1 MKIVLLLLF
10 ITQGVLAQNTSLLW
24 EVTKQGMKDTSY
36 LYGSIHFPQKALVN
50 ANEKLHKIKFKVDAG
65 CFEIIISPDSMAY
78 FSFSLMAGTGK
89 KVNDLFSKKDA
100 KRIFNYFLDNLGMEE
115 LMVNNF
121 IPIGLS
127 SFASMSFLVKDTTNA
142 IDVLLQNDFKALG
155 KPLLSLESIKAQ
167 ADLFSQTPMEAQ
179 KKGLLAVINNQ
190 NSVKK
195 ELELLKEIYLGQDI
209 DSLYSLVSNSVSEGV
224 FDKERMNSDRN
235 LKMIKKMP
243 DLMRY
248 QSVLFCVGAAHLGGE
263 KGLINLLREKGFQ
276 VTPMR

>member
-1 MKIVLLLLF
+1 
-10 ITQGVLAQNTSLLW
+10 
-24 EVTKQGMKDTSY
+24 
-36 LYGSIHFPQKALVN
+36 
-50 ANEKLHKIKFKVDAG
+50 
-65 CFEIIISPDSMAY
+65 
-78 FSFSLMAGTGK
+78 
-89 KVNDLFSKKDA
+89 
-100 KRIFNYFLDNLGMEE
+100 MEE

-121 IPIGLS
+121 IPISLS
-127 SFASMSFLVKDTTNA
+127 SFASMSFLVKDTSNA

-155 KPLLSLESIKAQ
+155 KPLLSLESIKEQ

-179 KKGLLAVINNQ
+179 KKELLAVINNQ
-190 NSVKK
+190 DSVKK
-195 ELELLKEIYLGQDI
+195 ELELLKDIYLSQDI
-209 DSLYSLVSNSVSEGV
+209 DSLYSLVSNSASDGV

-276 VTPMR
+276 VTPVR

>member
-24 EVTKQGMKDTSY
+24 EVTKEGMKDTSY

-50 ANEKLHKIKFKVDAG
+50 ANEKLHEIKFKVDAG

-100 KRIFNYFLDNLGMEE
+100 KRIFDYFLDNLGMEE

-121 IPIGLS
+121 IPISLS
-127 SFASMSFLVKDTTNA
+127 SFASMSFLVKDTSNA

-155 KPLLSLESIKAQ
+155 KPLLSLESIKEQ

-179 KKGLLAVINNQ
+179 KKELLAVINNQ
-190 NSVKK
+190 DSVKK
-195 ELELLKEIYLGQDI
+195 ELELLKDIYLSQDI
-209 DSLYSLVSNSVSEGV
+209 DSLYSLVSNSASDGV

-276 VTPMR
+276 VTPVR

>member
-50 ANEKLHKIKFKVDAG
+50 ANEKLHEIKFKVDAG

-100 KRIFNYFLDNLGMEE
+100 KRIFDYFLDNLGMEE

-121 IPIGLS
+121 IPISLS
-127 SFASMSFLVKDTTNA
+127 SFASMSFLVKDTSNA

-155 KPLLSLESIKAQ
+155 KPLLSLESIKEQ

-179 KKGLLAVINNQ
+179 KKELLAVINNQ
-190 NSVKK
+190 DSVKK
-195 ELELLKEIYLGQDI
+195 ELELLKDIYLSQDI
-209 DSLYSLVSNSVSEGV
+209 DSLYSLVSNSASDGV

-276 VTPMR
+276 VTPVR